1 MISAAEF
8 AADIYVRED
17 NMIQGV
23 MFDTESAMLRGWLK
37 AGEILRYDI
46 TEELILSVMGLVE
59 ENIRQRFMER
69 LGTDFPYEQVR
80 DLQMRYVDEE
90 MDTQGVPVKKG
101 LFDLLEYLKQSNL
114 KTAVATSTAR
124 ARAEKLLNLS
134 NAMPYLDFVICGDMV
149 QHGKPAPD
157 IYLQSAKALNL
168 SPQEC
173 IGLEDSRNGI
183 FSVYNAG
190 MKAIMIPDLL
200 QPDDKM
206 QTAIYRKFEDLSQ
219 VIAMIKEENS

>member
-1 MISAAEF
+1 
-8 AADIYVRED
+8 
-17 NMIQGV
+17 MIQGV
-23 MFDTESAMLRGWLK
+23 IFDMDGLMFDTESAMLRGWLK
-37 AGEILRYDI
+37 AGEVLHYDI

-59 ENIRQRFMER
+59 ENICQRFMER
-69 LGTDFPYEQVR
+69 LGADFPYEQVR

-101 LFDLLEYLKQSNL
+101 LFDLLEYLKQSGM

-134 NAMPYLDFVICGDMV
+134 GAMPYFDFVICGDMV
-149 QHGKPAPD
+149 HRGKPDPD
-157 IYLQSAKALNL
+157 IYLQAAKALKL

-190 MKAIMIPDLL
+190 MKAVMIPDLI
-200 QPDDKM
+200 QPDKEM
-206 QTAIYRKFEDLSQ
+206 QAVIYRKFEDLSR
-219 VIAMIKEENS
+219 VIALVEEENA